1 MYVYHILNIPLNI
14 TCYSI
19 IFFFLC
25 VMRPKAG
32 FKMLYNYHEIIKYLI
47 FDLLLLNF
55 GILKQNTELKV
66 FVFEVKYSKV
76 NHYYYHYYLVPKWLT
91 VLYNYL
97 SYGWFGCYFSPSVD
111 DSSKQFFK
119 TARCFLN
126 CCIIYLKFRLVVWS
140 KFVNCLHVSLNL
152 INRS

>member
-1 MYVYHILNIPLNI
+1 MLKYF
-14 TCYSI
+14 YSI
-19 IFFFLC
+19 TILSFFFSALC
-25 VMRPKAG
+25 GQRPIQDSVQLSWNHK
-32 FKMLYNYHEIIKYLI
+32 I
-47 FDLLLLNF
+47 FNIWFVASNF
-55 GILKQNTELKV
+55 GILRLNTELKV
-66 FVFEVKYSKV
+66 FVFEVKYFKV

>member
-1 MYVYHILNIPLNI
+1 MYVYYILNIFKYYN
-14 TCYSI
+14 I
-19 IFFFLC
+19 IFFCALC
-25 VMRPKAG
+25 DQRPVSRCCTI
-32 FKMLYNYHEIIKYLI
+32 IIKYLI

-126 CCIIYLKFRLVVWS
+126 CCIIYLKFRFVMWS
-140 KFVNCLHVSLNL
+140 KFVSCLHVSLNL